1 MSFMGFILSLVFLAM
16 ALSLLVVLSWLMITP
31 ILQIL
36 RQRKGGRPAIRTIR
50 KTDTKLK
57 KIDSLI
63 EKGKHDDAL
72 KLLRKGFVIKSPSDP
87 KGIEKL
93 RDLHQNLLSRVLVII
108 EERQGRA
115 EAIAEVEHAMLQR
128 IELLYLLSKANDS
141 FHNIRSRREKAG
153 KELPSWSKSDFESR
167 IKEIRGELKTNEK
180 ALNDSLVKLFDAAK
194 TQNKET
200 EPIVYH

>member
-16 ALSLLVVLSWLMITP
+16 ALSLLVVLSWLMISP
-31 ILQIL
+31 VLHIL
-36 RQRKGGRPAIRTIR
+36 RRKKGGRPIR
-50 KTDTKLK
+50 KADTKLK

-128 IELLYLLSKANDS
+128 IELLYLLSKAHDS

-167 IKEIRGELKTNEK
+167 IKEIQLELKANEQ
-180 ALNDSLVKLFDAAK
+180 ALNDSLITLFDAAK